1 MAEHYLNT
9 LTVSLR
15 RYEGYPLPENLK
27 EVLSLTID
35 VGEQLDI
42 EQLADEAREAV
53 HHQPHRIQQTYS
65 ETAWGAAGSA
75 AQLVVDVAT
84 VVSGVGSLPTLW
96 ALISRIVL
104 RHGQVRTVPGEIA
117 AQSARTI
124 VVENLNINVDDIRIV
139 GIEPVGDGHRIS
151 LETSV
156 ESFAVEIDGKGV
168 SRFTRS

>member
-15 RYEGYPLPENLK
+15 GYEGYPLPENLK
-27 EVLSLTID
+27 EVLSLTIN

-42 EQLADEAREAV
+42 EQLADEAREV
-53 HHQPHRIQQTYS
+53 VSHQPHRIQQTYS
-65 ETAWGAAGSA
+65 QTAWGAAGSA
-75 AQLVVDVAT
+75 GQIVVDVAT
-84 VVSGVGSLPTLW
+84 VISGVGSLPTLW
-96 ALISRIVL
+96 ALISQMIL
-104 RHGQVRTVPGEIA
+104 RQGRARTVPGETA
-117 AQSARTI
+117 ARSARTI
-124 VVENLNINVDDIRIV
+124 VAENLNLNADDLRIV

-151 LETSV
+151 LETSA